1 MLITFLLIQHCCQQS
16 VQLKRRTLFRWSH
29 SSFIQLYVFCICFQI
44 FCEFYSNLYKCFLI
58 ENSWSGLGVGN
69 IWKEEFPVS
78 CFGKSAQKG
87 SLAQFGLKLTG
98 EGGGGAVSPQDPP
111 LLAMKQV
118 FITQCTCILL
128 FLGNGRFVVKIRKY
142 CKQSH
147 LKGIERHRKAYCS
160 ICWQMP
166 INWTIP
172 LAFFLRQI

>member
-98 EGGGGAVSPQDPP
+98 EGGGGGLSPGSTTACYEASFHNPVYMYLVIFREWPFCSKD
-111 LLAMKQV
+111 KE
-118 FITQCTCILL
+118 ILQA
-128 FLGNGRFVVKIRKY
+128 IA
-142 CKQSH
+142 S
-147 LKGIERHRKAYCS
+147 ERHRKA
-160 ICWQMP
+160 
-166 INWTIP
+166 
-172 LAFFLRQI
+172 